1 MVEGCTDEYAA
12 NYNYQAN
19 TDDASCY
26 YFGCTD
32 SNYLE
37 YYNYDPI
44 NYIISP
50 SNYSAEL
57 YDVVD
62 DGSCLTLIV
71 YGCTDLT
78 SYNYSSE
85 ANVNDDSCVPVV
97 EGCTDETMFNYNS
110 EANTDYDGALCTPF
124 IYGCLDY
131 LAFNYNPLAI
141 QTMVCVIISQVVAD
155 QEALN
160 CEEDADYDDG
170 SCIEIVEGCT
180 IEVMFNYD
188 PNANVND
195 GSCIPFIYGCTD
207 PTMWNYNSNANTDDG
222 SCISFIYGYT
232 DPTAFNYDPMLI
244 MI

>member
-44 NYIISP
+44 NYFISP

-62 DGSCLTLIV
+62 DGSCLTPIGI
-71 YGCTDLT
+71 YCTDLT
-78 SYNYSSE
+78 AYNYSSE
-85 ANVNDDSCVPVV
+85 ANANDDSCVPVV

-131 LAFNYNPLAI
+131 LAFNYNPLH
-141 QTMVCVIISQVVAD
+141 
-155 QEALN
+155 
-160 CEEDADYDDG
+160 
-170 SCIEIVEGCT
+170 
-180 IEVMFNYD
+180 
-188 PNANVND
+188 
-195 GSCIPFIYGCTD
+195 
-207 PTMWNYNSNANTDDG
+207 TDDG
-222 SCISFIYGYT
+222 LCYYRIGIVQTQKFE
-232 DPTAFNYDPMLI
+232 L
-244 MI
+244 